1 MSKNARLPSPQRLLK
16 EPTSSQERLNLVS
29 EALGLAIMEIAIV
42 DGDPLHAQNQF
53 IPTQE
58 YRRMVGTEG
67 DSELL
72 AFDSLQ
78 SGVDP
83 RDLESVNTAFAG
95 HILDRTGKTPCD
107 VEYRL
112 VVPGRESRW
121 VRVTVCTKR
130 DADGRAKHAVC
141 ALRDIHDEK
150 LTALSLQNAMTRF
163 ELINLASS
171 VALWDM
177 SVIAGDPVNPK
188 NEFWW
193 SPQFR
198 QMLGFR
204 DETDFPNVLE
214 SWSSRLH
221 PQEQVRVLTAFANHL
236 NDHSGRTPYDIE
248 YQLQLKGGQYRWF
261 RATGATARDA
271 NGVPLRVAGAL
282 KDIHDEKLTV
292 LALEQLIQAAVA
304 GDLSQR
310 IDVTRFEGFQKEMG
324 DGMNRILDSICESQR
339 KQAELT
345 KGVEANSLSVAKA
358 SAQLTDISQQMAGT
372 AEATSTQA
380 NAVSVAAEQVSVNIQ
395 TLSASTEEMSASIRE
410 IAKNAANAAHV
421 ATSAVNVVETTN
433 ATVAKLGDSSAEIGK
448 VLNVIKLIAQQTN
461 LLALNAK
468 IEAARAGEA
477 GKGFAVVADEVKDL
491 ARETAKST
499 GDISQKIEAIQSD
512 TRSAAA
518 AIATISSIISQ
529 IYEIQSMIAAAVEEQ
544 TATTNE
550 ISRNIAQAAR
560 GSSEIA
566 MNITGVATAARQ
578 TSVGA
583 TDTKKSAA
591 ELSRMAG
598 ELQALVS
605 RVGA

>member
-1 MSKNARLPSPQRLLK
+1 MRNSHRPLAPQPPPD
-16 EPTSSQERLNLVS
+16 EPTRAQERLSLIS

-42 DGDPLHAQNQF
+42 DGDPLHAQNE
-53 IPTQE
+53 ITLTQE
-58 YRRMVGTEG
+58 YRRMVGMEH
-67 DSELL
+67 DSKISALDG
-72 AFDSLQ
+72 FQRSI
-78 SGVDP
+78 DP
-83 RDLESVNTAFAG
+83 RDRPAVNAAFEG
-95 HILDRTGKTPCD
+95 HILDRTGKTPCN

-112 VVPGRESRW
+112 VVPGRELRW
-121 VRVTVCTKR
+121 VRITACTKR
-130 DADGRAKHAVC
+130 DGSGKAKHSVC

-150 LTALSLQNAMTRF
+150 LTTLSLQNAMTRF

-221 PQEQVRVLTAFANHL
+221 PQEKDQVLTAFSSHL

-248 YQLQLKGGQYRWF
+248 YQLQLKSGPYRWF
-261 RATGATARDA
+261 RATGATSRAA

-292 LALEQLIQAAVA
+292 IALEQLIKAAVA
-304 GDLSQR
+304 GDFSQR
-310 IDVTRFEGFQKEMG
+310 IDVATFEGFQKEVG
-324 DGMNRILDSICESQR
+324 GGMNRILDSICESRR
-339 KQAELT
+339 KQAELI
-345 KGVEANSLSVAKA
+345 KGVEANLVSVARA
-358 SAQLTDISQQMAGT
+358 SAQLTDISRQMAGT
-372 AEATSTQA
+372 AEAASTQA
-380 NAVSVAAEQVSVNIQ
+380 NTLSAAAEQVSTNIQ

-421 ATSAVNVVETTN
+421 ATSAVKVVEATN
-433 ATVAKLGDSSAEIGK
+433 ETVAKLGDSSTEIGK
-448 VLNVIKLIAQQTN
+448 VVNVIKLIAQQTN

-468 IEAARAGEA
+468 IEAARAGDA

-491 ARETAKST
+491 ARETAQST
-499 GDISQKIEAIQSD
+499 GDISQKIEAIQND
-512 TRSAAA
+512 TRSAAT
-518 AIATISSIISQ
+518 AITTISSIISQ

-578 TSVGA
+578 TSAGA
-583 TDTKKSAA
+583 SDTQVSAT
-591 ELSRMAG
+591 ELSRMAS
-598 ELQALVS
+598 ELQALVA
-605 RVGA
+605 RVNA